1 MGTEEAPTISLE
13 IERSGEG
20 AVVTVAGELEFG
32 TAASLRTAL
41 IDLSQQGCD
50 PLVVDLAGLEFI
62 DSTGLSLLIQAKQRF
77 ESQGRRFALRRPTH
91 RVLRVLETSGVADL
105 FSIQTD

>member
-1 MGTEEAPTISLE
+1 VATEDEPTISLQ
-13 IERSGEG
+13 IEHSGGG
-20 AVVTVAGELEFG
+20 AVVSVGGELEFG

-77 ESQGRRFALRRPTH
+77 ESDGREFALRRPTH

>member
-1 MGTEEAPTISLE
+1 VGTEDAPTISLQ
-13 IERSGEG
+13 IEHSGGG
-20 AVVTVAGELEFG
+20 AVVSVGGDLEFG
-32 TAASLRTAL
+32 TVASLRTAL

-77 ESQGRRFALRRPTH
+77 ESEGRYFALRRPSH
-91 RVLRVLETSGVADL
+91 RVLRVLETSGIADL
-105 FSIQTD
+105 FSIQTE